1 MRCSSSDV
9 EFTEQASHKF
19 AIAVEKCDWFG
30 KRLDLGLAFRIVDGG
45 PEHYQSLIPILLHL
59 SPSKG
64 ISWRQGTHHVGQ
76 KFRSTVRQPSLAAF
90 SAFCIHSGNLLHARV
105 IIDSYD

>member
-1 MRCSSSDV
+1 MFELGFV
-9 EFTEQASHKF
+9 EFTEQASHKS

-64 ISWRQGTHHVGQ
+64 ISWRQGTHQVAQ
-76 KFRSTVRQPSLAAF
+76 NLRQPSLAAF
-90 SAFCIHSGNLLHARV
+90 SAFCIHPGNLLHALV
-105 IIDSYD
+105 IIDSYN